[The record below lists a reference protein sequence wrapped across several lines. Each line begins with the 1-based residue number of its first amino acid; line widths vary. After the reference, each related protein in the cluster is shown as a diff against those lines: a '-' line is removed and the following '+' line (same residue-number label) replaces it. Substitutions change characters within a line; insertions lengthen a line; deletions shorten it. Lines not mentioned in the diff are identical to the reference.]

1 MPDNIDN
8 ILSDTSIRKLKIVE
22 NMDFIP
28 PEILKNK
35 TINEKSALWSLGI
48 FIYTLFFKE
57 FPFKGNNEKEILEKI
72 SKKNIKQTNISKLDD
87 LINNLLVEDPIK
99 RLSWE
104 QYFNHQF
111 FTEKEDTKGDFRQNY
126 IIKEKIG
133 VTDFAKIFKVLDKQ
147 NNEIKCL
154 KIYNI
159 DIIKKY
165 FERKIL
171 SVPKEENIKPYINL
185 ILKEINN
192 MGIMG
197 KNENSVKLYEYY
209 KNEKEI
215 SLIMELCDDNL
226 LNYFIKKQKP
236 FNLNELKE
244 LLNQLNNSFRIIN
257 DNKMILGCLNLENIF
272 VKYEDKRCIFKLKIK
287 IYNKYYRKI
296 ILLNYIAPEILRN
309 EKYDEKCDLWSLGV
323 IIYILFFKEYP
334 FSGHNEKEI
343 LAEIEKN
350 KNNLKT
356 TNDPN
361 LDILIKGLLNV
372 DKNKRLSWN
381 DYFSSPFF
389 KKYKKQKK

>member
-1 MPDNIDN
+1 MELINIIFKFLNKNNIIINYFDLRNFLIKYNEDKTKMKYLFMPDNIDN

-154 KIYNI
+154 KI
-159 DIIKKY
+159 
-165 FERKIL
+165 
-171 SVPKEENIKPYINL
+171 
-185 ILKEINN
+185 
-192 MGIMG
+192 
-197 KNENSVKLYEYY
+197 
-209 KNEKEI
+209 
-215 SLIMELCDDNL
+215 
-226 LNYFIKKQKP
+226 
-236 FNLNELKE
+236 
-244 LLNQLNNSFRIIN
+244 
-257 DNKMILGCLNLENIF
+257 
-272 VKYEDKRCIFKLKIK
+272 
-287 IYNKYYRKI
+287 
-296 ILLNYIAPEILRN
+296 
-309 EKYDEKCDLWSLGV
+309 
-323 IIYILFFKEYP
+323 
-334 FSGHNEKEI
+334 
-343 LAEIEKN
+343 
-350 KNNLKT
+350 
-356 TNDPN
+356 
-361 LDILIKGLLNV
+361 
-372 DKNKRLSWN
+372 
-381 DYFSSPFF
+381 
-389 KKYKKQKK
+389 